1 MPNAGKHEGEPGL
14 PFKVS
19 LYALFLLFGRPVV
32 VFGSQTL
39 YRFRRP
45 PFRVKSKR
53 IFLSADRFYRVDPT
67 ERALPEGSF
76 IVLCPAARSLHE
88 CIRLRKA
95 IHSKKIC

>member
-1 MPNAGKHEGEPGL
+1 MLFSYYPGGL
-14 PFKVS
+14 
-19 LYALFLLFGRPVV
+19 LLFLAANP
-32 VFGSQTL
+32 

-67 ERALPEGSF
+67 ERALPGGSF